1 VSDHREQLVVFRF
14 QSPSAHIESIVRWLG
29 RVMIGKYHRG
39 QQEHGGELWSKPGAL
54 KNLEEEITDLGI
66 YYKTAKDQLKQMAN
80 EGKSAEDAYEFLY
93 EESR

>member
-1 VSDHREQLVVFRF
+1 MAHVGRDEAARAWQRLTRGPAAQLG
-14 QSPSAHIESIVRWLG
+14 L
-29 RVMIGKYHRG
+29 
-39 QQEHGGELWSKPGAL
+39 
-54 KNLEEEITDLGI
+54 EITDLGI